1 MQELSMNVLDVAEN
15 SVAAGATLVAI
26 TLSID
31 TAAKR
36 MTLTITDNGKGMPPE
51 MAARVTDPFC
61 TTRKTRKVGLGLPFL
76 KMAAEMTGG
85 ALSIESTV
93 GKGTCVTAWFTL
105 GHIDLAPL
113 GDMSATVAG
122 LIQCSPDIDFVYTVQ
137 ADGEQFA
144 ADTRELRAV
153 LDGVP
158 LGISCREHRT
168 TFTKGE
174 RCMKS
179 LEELAAIRDKMKQTV
194 NTREAAHDSTR
205 VVVGMATCGI
215 AAGARPVLNAFTEE
229 VARRDLHGVLVTQTG
244 CIGICQYEPVV
255 EITCPGQEKV
265 TYVKMTP
272 EKVARVVS
280 EHLVG
285 GHPVTEYTIGNVR

>member
-15 SVAAGATLVAI
+15 SVAAGATLVAL

-113 GDMSATVAG
+113 GDMSATVA
-122 LIQCSPDIDFVYTVQ
+122 DFVYTVQ

-158 LGISCREHRT
+158 LSEPSVALWLREY
-168 TFTKGE
+168 
-174 RCMKS
+174 
-179 LEELAAIRDKMKQTV
+179 LAE
-194 NTREAAHDSTR
+194 NTEQ
-205 VVVGMATCGI
+205 
-215 AAGARPVLNAFTEE
+215 LLQKENA
-229 VARRDLHGVLVTQTG
+229 V
-244 CIGICQYEPVV
+244 
-255 EITCPGQEKV
+255 
-265 TYVKMTP
+265 
-272 EKVARVVS
+272 
-280 EHLVG
+280 
-285 GHPVTEYTIGNVR
+285 

>member
-1 MQELSMNVLDVAEN
+1 MNVLDVAEN

-113 GDMSATVAG
+113 GDMSATVGGSSSAARTST
-122 LIQCSPDIDFVYTVQ
+122 LCTPCRPTASSSPR
-137 ADGEQFA
+137 
-144 ADTRELRAV
+144 TRA
-153 LDGVP
+153 
-158 LGISCREHRT
+158 SCV
-168 TFTKGE
+168 
-174 RCMKS
+174 RCWT
-179 LEELAAIRDKMKQTV
+179 A
-194 NTREAAHDSTR
+194 
-205 VVVGMATCGI
+205 
-215 AAGARPVLNAFTEE
+215 
-229 VARRDLHGVLVTQTG
+229 
-244 CIGICQYEPVV
+244 
-255 EITCPGQEKV
+255 CP
-265 TYVKMTP
+265 
-272 EKVARVVS
+272 
-280 EHLVG
+280 
-285 GHPVTEYTIGNVR
+285 

>member
-51 MAARVTDPFC
+51 VAA
-61 TTRKTRKVGLGLPFL
+61 RKTRKVGLGLPFL

-158 LGISCREHRT
+158 LSEPSVALWLREY
-168 TFTKGE
+168 
-174 RCMKS
+174 
-179 LEELAAIRDKMKQTV
+179 LAE
-194 NTREAAHDSTR
+194 NTEQ
-205 VVVGMATCGI
+205 
-215 AAGARPVLNAFTEE
+215 LLQKENA
-229 VARRDLHGVLVTQTG
+229 V
-244 CIGICQYEPVV
+244 
-255 EITCPGQEKV
+255 
-265 TYVKMTP
+265 
-272 EKVARVVS
+272 
-280 EHLVG
+280 
-285 GHPVTEYTIGNVR
+285 

>member
-61 TTRKTRKVGLGLPFL
+61 TTRKTFL

-158 LGISCREHRT
+158 LSEPSVALWLREY
-168 TFTKGE
+168 
-174 RCMKS
+174 
-179 LEELAAIRDKMKQTV
+179 LAE
-194 NTREAAHDSTR
+194 NTEQ
-205 VVVGMATCGI
+205 
-215 AAGARPVLNAFTEE
+215 LLQKENA
-229 VARRDLHGVLVTQTG
+229 V
-244 CIGICQYEPVV
+244 
-255 EITCPGQEKV
+255 
-265 TYVKMTP
+265 
-272 EKVARVVS
+272 
-280 EHLVG
+280 
-285 GHPVTEYTIGNVR
+285 

>member
-1 MQELSMNVLDVAEN
+1 MNVLDVAEN

-26 TLSID
+26 TLAQNSLTANATRLDILIRIDHEKDNLSI
-31 TAAKR
+31 
-36 MTLTITDNGKGMPPE
+36 TLADNGKGMAPDFLKS
-51 MAARVTDPFC
+51 VTSPFT
-61 TTRKTRKVGLGLPFL
+61 TTRTTRKVGLGLPFL

-158 LGISCREHRT
+158 SVALWLREY
-168 TFTKGE
+168 
-174 RCMKS
+174 
-179 LEELAAIRDKMKQTV
+179 LAE
-194 NTREAAHDSTR
+194 NTEQ
-205 VVVGMATCGI
+205 
-215 AAGARPVLNAFTEE
+215 LLQKENA
-229 VARRDLHGVLVTQTG
+229 V
-244 CIGICQYEPVV
+244 
-255 EITCPGQEKV
+255 
-265 TYVKMTP
+265 
-272 EKVARVVS
+272 
-280 EHLVG
+280 
-285 GHPVTEYTIGNVR
+285 

>member
-113 GDMSATVAG
+113 GDMSATV
-122 LIQCSPDIDFVYTVQ
+122 Q

-158 LGISCREHRT
+158 LSEPSVALWLREY
-168 TFTKGE
+168 
-174 RCMKS
+174 
-179 LEELAAIRDKMKQTV
+179 LAE
-194 NTREAAHDSTR
+194 NTEQ
-205 VVVGMATCGI
+205 
-215 AAGARPVLNAFTEE
+215 LLQKENA
-229 VARRDLHGVLVTQTG
+229 V
-244 CIGICQYEPVV
+244 
-255 EITCPGQEKV
+255 
-265 TYVKMTP
+265 
-272 EKVARVVS
+272 
-280 EHLVG
+280 
-285 GHPVTEYTIGNVR
+285 

>member
-1 MQELSMNVLDVAEN
+1 MKELSLNILDIAMN
-15 SVAAGATLVAI
+15 SVKAEATR
-26 TLSID
+26 ID
-31 TAAKR
+31 IEIRETEDE
-36 MTLTITDNGKGMPPE
+36 LEFSVTDNGFGMSEE
-51 MAARVTDPFC
+51 MIRNVTDPFC

-158 LGISCREHRT
+158 LSEPSVALWLREY
-168 TFTKGE
+168 
-174 RCMKS
+174 
-179 LEELAAIRDKMKQTV
+179 LAE
-194 NTREAAHDSTR
+194 NTEQ
-205 VVVGMATCGI
+205 
-215 AAGARPVLNAFTEE
+215 LLQKENA
-229 VARRDLHGVLVTQTG
+229 V
-244 CIGICQYEPVV
+244 
-255 EITCPGQEKV
+255 
-265 TYVKMTP
+265 
-272 EKVARVVS
+272 
-280 EHLVG
+280 
-285 GHPVTEYTIGNVR
+285 

>member
-144 ADTRELRAV
+144 ADTREHGLRNSPTSPSLRWAAMKRRTLRTSATEQLLQKENAV
-153 LDGVP
+153 
-158 LGISCREHRT
+158 
-168 TFTKGE
+168 
-174 RCMKS
+174 
-179 LEELAAIRDKMKQTV
+179 
-194 NTREAAHDSTR
+194 
-205 VVVGMATCGI
+205 
-215 AAGARPVLNAFTEE
+215 
-229 VARRDLHGVLVTQTG
+229 
-244 CIGICQYEPVV
+244 
-255 EITCPGQEKV
+255 
-265 TYVKMTP
+265 
-272 EKVARVVS
+272 
-280 EHLVG
+280 
-285 GHPVTEYTIGNVR
+285 

>member
-93 GKGTCVTAWFTL
+93 GKGTCVTAWFST
-105 GHIDLAPL
+105 GPHRPCCRWAIWPPPWRRSS
-113 GDMSATVAG
+113 SAARTSILCTPCTAG
-122 LIQCSPDIDFVYTVQ
+122 
-137 ADGEQFA
+137 
-144 ADTRELRAV
+144 RRAV
-153 LDGVP
+153 RRGHARAACGAGRRAPESEPSVALW
-158 LGISCREHRT
+158 LQGISLPRT
-168 TFTKGE
+168 PNNCLQKE
-174 RCMKS
+174 
-179 LEELAAIRDKMKQTV
+179 
-194 NTREAAHDSTR
+194 
-205 VVVGMATCGI
+205 
-215 AAGARPVLNAFTEE
+215 
-229 VARRDLHGVLVTQTG
+229 
-244 CIGICQYEPVV
+244 
-255 EITCPGQEKV
+255 
-265 TYVKMTP
+265 
-272 EKVARVVS
+272 
-280 EHLVG
+280 
-285 GHPVTEYTIGNVR
+285 